1 MPPDYDPGVD
11 PAIHVFDALNRRL
24 EGYLK
29 RKALFLEAF
38 AAREANLKLVI
49 ETARRGWPGQARP

>member
-1 MPPDYDPGVD
+1 MAGLD
-11 PAIHVFDALNRRL
+11 PAIHVFDALNRRP
-24 EGYLK
+24 EGYKK